1 MPDRMQW
8 RSRGRNRSKH
18 CCTKV
23 HSCLPCRTS
32 LFLAACSSTL
42 QLLATSHTGISPM
55 SCILYAKGKN
65 NCHALS
71 SESLGLGLAEAK
83 AAVCESLGVDWVEW
97 YGRLACRRDAH
108 AAAAPWEHR
117 EEQVA
122 DARLSQQVIND
133 GLADRGV
140 DELDLGRQQV
150 LGRPEGIDAALGHG
164 VVSHVHEA
172 VECLQVLD
180 SAGKQRRAHLC
191 LHHLAGNRHST
202 RGAARGERDDPVCCL
217 GPRRGCGGRRW
228 RGPRGE
234 DGHGRWRGH
243 WRRDGRGE
251 NGGRRGREAHCRLA
265 VAAQC
270 VGARAAAE

>member
-1 MPDRMQW
+1 
-8 RSRGRNRSKH
+8 
-18 CCTKV
+18 
-23 HSCLPCRTS
+23 
-32 LFLAACSSTL
+32 
-42 QLLATSHTGISPM
+42 M

-140 DELDLGRQQV
+140 DELWG
-150 LGRPEGIDAALGHG
+150 
-164 VVSHVHEA
+164 
-172 VECLQVLD
+172 
-180 SAGKQRRAHLC
+180 
-191 LHHLAGNRHST
+191 
-202 RGAARGERDDPVCCL
+202 
-217 GPRRGCGGRRW
+217 
-228 RGPRGE
+228 
-234 DGHGRWRGH
+234 
-243 WRRDGRGE
+243 
-251 NGGRRGREAHCRLA
+251 RGRECVRRVSKEACVVEHHRRTLEGTHGCRSHSCACDACACMKSNRKVQALA
-265 VAAQC
+265 DRSAST
-270 VGARAAAE
+270 AAAKPEGLQDVPPGRLTKQRSFGICKWRPSQTTSETYAPLATAQRTRSMWVTLIWGDSRYWGTLRAFYEGGL